1 MDAATT
7 ETDTSSHS
15 LSLTLRCADVDSG
28 WTAEARRAARRH
40 PPGGKAGR
48 RKTYRINGVPWSAAA
63 GLSRGALRLI
73 SRGETERRAFYASP
87 RERDEARAIKY
98 ARWLADRDE
107 VDISA
112 ADTAEAVWHGSY
124 IGAVRFGKIGRAQVC
139 TPVTNAQLVCRL
151 LLE

>member
-40 PPGGKAGR
+40 PPGGKAVR

-73 SRGETERRAFYASP
+73 SRGEPERRAFYASP
-87 RERDEARAIKY
+87 PERHEARAIKY
-98 ARWLADRDE
+98 ARWRADRDE
-107 VDISA
+107 VDIYA
-112 ADTAEAVWHGSY
+112 ASTAEADLPDSS
-124 IGAVRFGKIGRAQVC
+124 IRAVRVGTTTYRNQ
-139 TPVTNAQLVCRL
+139 PPP
-151 LLE
+151 

>member
-40 PPGGKAGR
+40 PPGGKAVR

-73 SRGETERRAFYASP
+73 PRGETERRAFYASP
-87 RERDEARAIKY
+87 RERDEARALKY
-98 ARWLADRDE
+98 ARRLADRDE
-107 VDISA
+107 VDIPA
-112 ADTAEAVWHGSY
+112 ADTRQAVWHGCY
-124 IGAVRFGKIGRAQVC
+124 IVRVRFGCKPYAMQPR
-139 TPVTNAQLVCRL
+139 PY
-151 LLE
+151 